1 MDKFISAL
9 EQENPGA
16 TSVLINGWWPM
27 RLSASVEEI
36 NRLRFCLHGAAMFA
50 PSFSEIEAEL
60 IFLRD
65 MVHLHILEAISNGNT

>member
-16 TSVLINGWWPM
+16 VSVLIRSWWPL
-27 RLSASVEEI
+27 RLSSSIQEM
-36 NRLRFCLHGAAMFA
+36 NGLCFCLHGAAMFA

-65 MVHLHILEAISNGNT
+65 MVHQYIFEAISK